1 MIESTHNGLNLAV
14 SWYGERG
21 DNEKWLLLPT
31 RATKKDQECMRREES
46 EWKMGSAG
54 WNTLIL
60 SVYGRYPALEL
71 DMPGG
76 REALDNDRKGQHE

>member
-1 MIESTHNGLNLAV
+1 
-14 SWYGERG
+14 
-21 DNEKWLLLPT
+21 
-31 RATKKDQECMRREES
+31 MRREES